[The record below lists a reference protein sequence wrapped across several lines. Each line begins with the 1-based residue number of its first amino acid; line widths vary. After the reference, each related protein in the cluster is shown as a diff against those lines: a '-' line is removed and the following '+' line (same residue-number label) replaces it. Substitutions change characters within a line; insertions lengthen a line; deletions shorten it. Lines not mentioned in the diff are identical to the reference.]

1 MKKTNQEQDEFMLTN
16 DVAFQCVF
24 GKPGQEKITKRFIE
38 RILNIEIEDLTLDV
52 NKRLLGEAIDDKIG
66 RLDVKA
72 KLNDGTR
79 VLIEMQVARYEDI
92 EKRMLY
98 YWSHNY
104 IDDLKKGESYS
115 DLRKTIAV
123 LIYSEDISAL
133 KNIPKYHTKWQ
144 IREEEYS
151 SIILT
156 GDLEIHIIELRKFD
170 ENKEK
175 TEEADWLRLI
185 KKGEIDM
192 DSKQI
197 DKELK
202 EAKEELERITADP
215 ETREL
220 YYQREKDLRDK
231 ISMAVSGIKQ
241 GRAEG
246 EAKIK
251 EMIKAM
257 HNDGLSIE
265 RIIKISGLS
274 KKEVEKIIARD
285 ASNA

>member
-72 KLNDGTR
+72 KLSDGTR
-79 VLIEMQVARYEDI
+79 ILVEMQVARYEDI

-98 YWSHNY
+98 YWAHNY

-123 LIYSEDISAL
+123 LIYSEDISAP

-175 TEEADWLRLI
+175 TEEANWLRLI

-192 DSKQI
+192 NSKQI
-197 DKELK
+197 DKEIK
-202 EAKEELERITADP
+202 EAKEELERISADP

-241 GRAEG
+241 GRE
-246 EAKIK
+246 EEKRN
-251 EMIKAM
+251 MVKAM
-257 HNDGLSIE
+257 HKKGIEIEMIIEITNLSKEEVE
-265 RIIKISGLS
+265 RIIKEN
-274 KKEVEKIIARD
+274 K
-285 ASNA
+285 

>member
-72 KLNDGTR
+72 KLSDGTR
-79 VLIEMQVARYEDI
+79 ILVEMQVARYEDI

-175 TEEADWLRLI
+175 TEEANWLRLI

-202 EAKEELERITADP
+202 EAKEELERITAAP

-231 ISMAVSGIKQ
+231 ISMAVSGIRQGVKQ
-241 GRAEG
+241 G
-246 EAKIK
+246 K
-251 EMIKAM
+251 EEEKRNMIKAM
-257 HNDGLSIE
+257 HQDGLSIE
-265 RIIKISGLS
+265 RIVKISGLN
-274 KKEVEKIIARD
+274 KEEVEKIIKEK
-285 ASNA
+285 

>member
-1 MKKTNQEQDEFMLTN
+1 
-16 DVAFQCVF
+16 
-24 GKPGQEKITKRFIE
+24 
-38 RILNIEIEDLTLDV
+38 
-52 NKRLLGEAIDDKIG
+52 
-66 RLDVKA
+66 
-72 KLNDGTR
+72 
-79 VLIEMQVARYEDI
+79 
-92 EKRMLY
+92 MLY

-123 LIYSEDISAL
+123 LIYSEDISVL

-175 TEEADWLRLI
+175 TEEANWLRLI
-185 KKGEIDM
+185 KKGEIDL

-231 ISMAVSGIKQ
+231 ISMAVSGIRQGVKQ
-241 GRAEG
+241 G
-246 EAKIK
+246 K
-251 EMIKAM
+251 EDEKRNMIKAM
-257 HNDGLSIE
+257 HQDGLSIE
-265 RIIKISGLS
+265 RIVKISGLN
-274 KKEVEKIIARD
+274 KEEVEKIIKEK
-285 ASNA
+285 